1 MNRVPAMSVIGGAT
15 VLSPGGDKSIARY
28 APDVVT
34 ARFASSESSV
44 RSIAVEIVREWI
56 VLYGIPPFVQANVVW
71 TAQSQ
76 NGICIA
82 R

>member
-1 MNRVPAMSVIGGAT
+1 M
-15 VLSPGGDKSIARY
+15 SPGDDKSIARY

-34 ARFASSESSV
+34 ARFASSESPV
-44 RSIAVEIVREWI
+44 RGIAVEIVREWS
-56 VLYGIPPFVQANVVW
+56 VLYGIPPFVQTSAVG